1 MEKLVQLT
9 RGVAHDPRLDG
20 FGQQL
25 AIPSNQMVRVGRS
38 LVARVM
44 RENVVITTRRRARPD
59 VCAAIPV
66 RFRIGKIAVEKR
78 MVQGGAEIAGRKE
91 VDAVQVGDVHA
102 ATIGRRCVI
111 AEFVHIQHEQQDV
124 HAVAVLEERDALAPV
139 GERELV
145 GVVGRKQGRDGFLHR
160 HGGHDVAHDPHDK
173 ILLQLRQ
180 RRSRRTKALRQL
192 LHHLIHAQIHL
203 LRQILAQRTGRDRS
217 RSLDR
222 LRLSSRIFRETDRA
236 DVVVGDLA
244 RMDQAADAVEPL
256 MAA

>member
-9 RGVAHDPRLDG
+9 RGVAHDPGLDG

-160 HGGHDVAHDPHDK
+160 HGGHDVAHDPHDQ

-222 LRLSSRIFRETDRA
+222 LRLSSRIFRETDRT